1 MSKIGKSVEAGQWLP
16 EFEERRGNGARW
28 LMGTGFLLG
37 VMKTMWNYIVVMWL
51 LSFII
56 YKYSL
61 IVHLN
66 G

>member
-1 MSKIGKSVEAGQWLP
+1 MSNIGKSVEAGQWLP
-16 EFEERRGNGARW
+16 EFEERRGNGAQL

-37 VMKTMWNYIVVMWL
+37 VMKTMWNYIVVMATQL
-51 LSFII
+51 RNIQI
-56 YKYSL
+56 L